1 MTRSSVEHVDAR
13 QLYENAIPRM
23 ISQLLVEKKGRRV
36 ENEKYSRA
44 VKRLEHLVQSQVE
57 VSDIGGKEDMHVNG
71 VQYKKA
77 SSGTQITLS
86 FFGLTRLG
94 EPNCIILWDEPEN
107 GLHPTRRAR
116 LLELM
121 FEDGRQFILAT
132 HAAEFAPV
140 FSEKGKVFRCEANFD
155 ADNTVV
161 RLGVQRVADRRD
173 AFIALEA
180 LGVHPAR
187 ALFTANVVIWVE
199 GPTELVFYRH
209 WLVPRL
215 TRRGLHEGFH
225 YTFMQ
230 YGGALVSYLTIAD
243 DSQFESTFDLLSMCR
258 HPILIV
264 DSDLREA
271 PVNKTP
277 VEFLKKGAARL
288 LAEVEKLN
296 SDRRDAALFAWTAGR
311 EVENY
316 LPEAAVWYAV
326 GAVWQGYKDHEIA
339 LTSGGFFIGQY
350 QSYEEALE
358 KHFDAANV
366 VNVDKDDPMKRAAK
380 GRSLWGAG
388 NKVEMMRAALAMPNL
403 AEGKLKWGCS
413 SLLQQVEDFV
423 VRISEK

>member
-1 MTRSSVEHVDAR
+1 
-13 QLYENAIPRM
+13 
-23 ISQLLVEKKGRRV
+23 
-36 ENEKYSRA
+36 
-44 VKRLEHLVQSQVE
+44 
-57 VSDIGGKEDMHVNG
+57 
-71 VQYKKA
+71 
-77 SSGTQITLS
+77 
-86 FFGLTRLG
+86 
-94 EPNCIILWDEPEN
+94 
-107 GLHPTRRAR
+107 
-116 LLELM
+116 
-121 FEDGRQFILAT
+121 
-132 HAAEFAPV
+132 
-140 FSEKGKVFRCEANFD
+140 
-155 ADNTVV
+155 
-161 RLGVQRVADRRD
+161 
-173 AFIALEA
+173 
-180 LGVHPAR
+180 
-187 ALFTANVVIWVE
+187 
-199 GPTELVFYRH
+199 
-209 WLVPRL
+209 
-215 TRRGLHEGFH
+215 
-225 YTFMQ
+225 MQ